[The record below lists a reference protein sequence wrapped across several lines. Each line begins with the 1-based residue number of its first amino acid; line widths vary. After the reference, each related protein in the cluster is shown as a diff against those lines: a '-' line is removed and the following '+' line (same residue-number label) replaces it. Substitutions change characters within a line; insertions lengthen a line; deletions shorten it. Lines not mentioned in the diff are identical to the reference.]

1 MSEYTIVHDALQE
14 ADWFQN
20 LSEQLS
26 NAAISRLDDD
36 SPDPVL
42 EIASYD
48 RPDII
53 LLRDGVPVLVVEKT
67 GHVPTGK
74 NPLQRVARLVKAAE
88 IGVPGI
94 FFVPYA
100 AKKHGKNAGKTNL
113 NYRAIQALR
122 RVEEV
127 NDTPMLIPPWPTHD
141 DYELIHD
148 GSEDEL
154 ISRFVDQFLQ
164 EDCNPAV
171 PAAEDIRAQSEQG
184 AKRILSEYAP
194 YEKPPKSVTI
204 QSTRSATEQYNGLEG
219 DGSFQTSRDETV
231 VCDFKFQTRRTD
243 PYIGSQF
250 AYDYLYC
257 RTGPSVHDRN
267 RNLVLNMPKIDRET
281 WFEYHPYKPGNKTAL
296 WYACADALVLAD
308 DTLTDFEQFRQDDQ
322 GRLDRYR

>member
-1 MSEYTIVHDALQE
+1 MSNYTIVHDALPE

-20 LSEQLS
+20 LSEHLS
-26 NAAISRLDDD
+26 DADVARLDDD
-36 SPDPVL
+36 SPEPVL

-53 LLRDGVPVLVVEKT
+53 LLRDGEPVLVVEKT

-88 IGVPGI
+88 IGVPGV

-100 AKKHGKNAGKTNL
+100 AKKHGKNASKTNL
-113 NYRAIQALR
+113 NHRAIQALR
-122 RVEEV
+122 RIEEV

-141 DYELIHD
+141 DYELVHD
-148 GSEDEL
+148 GSEDDL
-154 ISRFVDQFLQ
+154 IGRFVNQFLRA
-164 EDCNPAV
+164 DCDPDVA
-171 PAAEDIRAQSEQG
+171 AAEEIRAQSDRG
-184 AKRILSEYAP
+184 AERILSEYAP
-194 YEKPPKSVTI
+194 YEKPPRSVTI
-204 QSTRSATEQYNGLEG
+204 QSTDSALMEYGGSLEG
-219 DGSFQTSRDETV
+219 GSFRTSRDETV

-257 RTGPSVHDRN
+257 RTGPSTRDRN

-322 GRLDRYR
+322 GRLDSYR

>member
-1 MSEYTIVHDALQE
+1 MSNYTIVHDAIQE

-20 LSEQLS
+20 LSERLS
-26 NAAISRLDDD
+26 GADISRLDDD
-36 SPDPVL
+36 SPDAVL

-53 LLRDGVPVLVVEKT
+53 LLQDGVPVLVVEKT

-88 IGVPGI
+88 IGVPGV

-100 AKKHGKNAGKTNL
+100 AKKHGENASKTNL
-113 NYRAIQALR
+113 NHRAIQALR

-127 NDTPMLIPPWPTHD
+127 NETPMLIPPWPTHD
-141 DYELIHD
+141 DYELVHD

-154 ISRFVDQFLQ
+154 MSRFVDQFLQ
-164 EDCNPAV
+164 EGCDPNV
-171 PAAEDIRAQSEQG
+171 PTAEEIRAQSETG

-194 YEKPPKSVTI
+194 YAKPPKSVTI
-204 QSTRSATEQYNGLEG
+204 QSTDSAVEQYRGLTG
-219 DGSFQTSRDETV
+219 NGSFQTSRDETV
-231 VCDFKFQTRRTD
+231 VCDFKFRTRRTD

-257 RTGPSVHDRN
+257 RTGPTVRDRD

-322 GRLDRYR
+322 GRLDSYR

>member
-1 MSEYTIVHDALQE
+1 MSNYTIVHDAIQE

-20 LSEQLS
+20 LSERLS
-26 NAAISRLDDD
+26 GADISRLDDD
-36 SPDPVL
+36 SPDAVL

-88 IGVPGI
+88 IGVPGV

-100 AKKHGKNAGKTNL
+100 AKKHGKNASKTNL
-113 NYRAIQALR
+113 NHRAIQALR

-127 NDTPMLIPPWPTHD
+127 NETPMLIPPWPTHD
-141 DYELIHD
+141 DYELVHD

-154 ISRFVDQFLQ
+154 MSRFVDQFLQ
-164 EDCNPAV
+164 EDCDPNV
-171 PAAEDIRAQSEQG
+171 PTAEEIRSESETG

-194 YEKPPKSVTI
+194 YAKPPKSVTI
-204 QSTRSATEQYNGLEG
+204 QSTNSAVEQYRGLTEN
-219 DGSFQTSRDETV
+219 GSFQTSRDETV
-231 VCDFKFQTRRTD
+231 VCDFKFRTRRTD

-257 RTGPSVHDRN
+257 RTGPTVRDRD

-322 GRLDRYR
+322 GRLDSYR

>member
-1 MSEYTIVHDALQE
+1 MSNYTIIHDALPE

-26 NAAISRLDDD
+26 SADVSRLDDD
-36 SPDPVL
+36 SPESVL

-53 LLRDGVPVLVVEKT
+53 LLQDGTPVLVVEKT

-100 AKKHGKNAGKTNL
+100 AKKHGKNASKTNL
-113 NYRAIQALR
+113 NHRAIQTLR
-122 RVEEV
+122 RIEEV

-141 DYELIHD
+141 DHELIHD

-154 ISRFVDQFLQ
+154 ISRFINQFLQ
-164 EDCNPAV
+164 EDCDPNV
-171 PAAEDIRAQSEQG
+171 PVAEEIRARSEKG

-194 YEKPPKSVTI
+194 YDKPPKSVTI
-204 QSTRSATEQYNGLEG
+204 QSTDSVIKEHNGLLG
-219 DGSFQTSRDETV
+219 DGSFQASRDETV
-231 VCDFKFQTRRTD
+231 ICDFKFQTRRTD

-257 RTGPSVHDRN
+257 RTGPTIHDRN

-281 WFEYHPYKPGNKTAL
+281 WFEYHPYEPGNKTAL

-308 DTLTDFEQFRQDDQ
+308 DTLTDFEQFRQDNQ
-322 GRLDRYR
+322 GRLDSYR